1 MMNKCTI
8 ASQIAEARVRFQMT
22 QRLKDDQAKPP
33 RHKKLRDKN
42 HLVSQAQ
49 GQFINKPAQI
59 FVNPTDHQIDK
70 IMNGELWGY
79 KP

>member
-1 MMNKCTI
+1 MMI
-8 ASQIAEARVRFQMT
+8 QLQRASFNHQMA
-22 QRLKDDQAKPP
+22 QRLKDDQVKPP

-42 HLVSQAQ
+42 HLISQAQ